1 MPILRHPLSM
11 FVLILCAIWFVGT
24 VWSTMLP
31 ISLDPVTYESL
42 QTDLT
47 NVE

>member
-24 VWSTMLP
+24 AWSAMLP
-31 ISLDPVTYESL
+31 FKLEPISYDTL
-42 QTDLT
+42 QTDLVS
-47 NVE
+47 VE